1 MVRLTKRRARRHP
14 KVDIPWL
21 ADIAQSRP
29 QTGGEWNPFGN
40 RQEEAPSEDVTQ
52 RVLDAH
58 EQTPSA
64 RLRPQAIQAATPD
77 DAPDEDKGPGLHT
90 RR

>member
-1 MVRLTKRRARRHP
+1 MMRPTERHAQHHP

-21 ADIAQSRP
+21 ADVVQSRP
-29 QTGGEWNPFGN
+29 QIGEEWNPFGN
-40 RQEEAPSEDVTQ
+40 RRGEAPDEDVTW

-58 EQTPSA
+58 EQT
-64 RLRPQAIQAATPD
+64 LRTQHRPRAIQAAPPD
-77 DAPDEDKGPGLHT
+77 DAPDEGKGPGLHT